1 LEIEMSFTEWFGLT
15 GKRALVT
22 GASRG
27 LGREMA
33 LALAEAGADVIITG
47 RTQATLDATAE
58 EIRAHGRQ
66 AWTIKANMAVP
77 EECQSACERILSELG
92 PIDILVNNVGNR
104 DVNISIEEETL
115 ETWRSVIDLNLTS
128 CFLATKIVGAAML
141 ARGNGGRIINIAS
154 ISALIANRGIGGR
167 GYETGKAALLHFTHC
182 AAADW
187 APHGITVNAICP
199 GLFMTDV
206 NREWNEKRPDVIET
220 FVKNVPMGRP
230 GKPHEIGPLAVYL
243 ASPSAAY
250 VTGASYVID
259 GGYTLW

>member
-1 LEIEMSFTEWFGLT
+1 MGFTEWFGLA

-33 LALAEAGADVIITG
+33 LSLAEAGADVIITG

-58 EIRAHGRQ
+58 DIRAHGRR
-66 AWTIKANMAVP
+66 AWTVRADMAIP
-77 EECQSACERILSELG
+77 DECRASCERIVSELE
-92 PIDILVNNVGNR
+92 PIDIVVNNVGNR
-104 DVNISIEEETL
+104 EVNVSVEDETL
-115 ETWRSVIDLNLTS
+115 ETWREMVDLNLTS
-128 CFLATKIVGAAML
+128 CFLATKTIGRSMIE
-141 ARGNGGRIINIAS
+141 RGEGGRIINIAS

-167 GYETGKAALLHFTHC
+167 HYETSKAAVLHFTRC

-199 GLFMTDV
+199 GLFMTDA
-206 NREWNEKRPDVIET
+206 NREWNEKRPDVIEA

-230 GKPHEIGPLAVYL
+230 GMPHEIGPLAVYL
-243 ASPSAAY
+243 ASPAASY